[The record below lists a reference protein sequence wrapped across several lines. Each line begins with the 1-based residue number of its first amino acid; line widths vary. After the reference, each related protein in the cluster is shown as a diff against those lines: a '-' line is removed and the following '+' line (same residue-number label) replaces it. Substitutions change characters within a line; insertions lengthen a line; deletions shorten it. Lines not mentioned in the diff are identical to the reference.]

1 MKSHKKENLVEKWT
15 EALKSGR
22 YKQNK
27 NSLISSDGC
36 SYCVIGVLCDII
48 DPFAWR
54 VYYDRSNEKN
64 FINPSFSWRNFS
76 YTTIPYNIPNL
87 LSNHKIDSSFIR
99 NLSFMNDKGYSFE
112 TLAAIIED
120 RVRQD

>member
-1 MKSHKKENLVEKWT
+1 MVEKWIT
-15 EALKSGR
+15 ALKSGK

-27 NSLISSDGC
+27 HSLISSDGC
-36 SYCVIGVLCDII
+36 SYCVIGVLCDVI

-54 VYYDRSNEKN
+54 VYYEKSNEKN
-64 FINPSFSWRNFS
+64 FVNPSFSWRNFS
-76 YTTIPYNIPNL
+76 YTTIPFCMSKL
-87 LSNHKIDSSFIR
+87 LSNSKIDSSFIR

-120 RVRQD
+120 KVRQD